1 MRRQEDSVRA
11 LRIACPNFSA
21 EEVGALR
28 SILGLLKPYLKHAWV
43 VDAVVAEAGVPI
55 DVCLINVDHPGAPAV
70 PPGNLR
76 VIGCS
81 SRPRNYPRGTLHRP
95 LRPPEILALLSEAGS
110 RVLGERQY
118 ADATP
123 SLEWSYRLMA
133 WPRDLTDWPKSWW
146 RVMASM
152 TAEALPLPR
161 IAERTELPLRYVE
174 LCIER
179 LHAAG
184 LVERI
189 PRVREGAVVQAAVVQ
204 EQEGRRR
211 WSGLASRILHRF
223 GLGK

>member
-1 MRRQEDSVRA
+1 MHRRDDSVRA

-21 EEVGALR
+21 EELGALR

-43 VDAVVAEAGVPI
+43 VDAAVLEAALPI

-81 SRPRNYPRGTLHRP
+81 SRPRNHPRGTLHRP
-95 LRPPEILALLSEAGS
+95 LRPPQILALLSEAGS

-123 SLEWSYRLMA
+123 SLEWSYRLTA
-133 WPRDLTDWPKSWW
+133 WPRDLGDWPKSWW
-146 RVMASM
+146 RVLASIS
-152 TAEALPLPR
+152 AGALPLPR
-161 IAERTELPLRYVE
+161 IAERTELPSRYVE

-179 LHAAG
+179 LRAAG
-184 LVERI
+184 LVERV
-189 PRVREGAVVQAAVVQ
+189 PRVREAAAAPTSVIQ
-204 EQEGRRR
+204 EQGERRR
-211 WSGLASRILHRF
+211 WSGLAGRILHRF

>member
-1 MRRQEDSVRA
+1 MRRQDDSVRA

-21 EEVGALR
+21 EELGALR

-43 VDAVVAEAGVPI
+43 VDAAVMEAVAPT
-55 DVCLINVDHPGAPAV
+55 DLCLINMDHPGAPRV
-70 PPGNLR
+70 PPGHAR

-81 SRPRNYPRGTLHRP
+81 SRPRNHPHGTLHRP

-123 SLEWSYRLMA
+123 SLEWSYRLAA
-133 WPRDLTDWPKSWW
+133 WPRDLDEWPKSWW
-146 RVMASM
+146 RVMACIS
-152 TAEALPLPR
+152 AEALPLPR
-161 IAERTELPLRYVE
+161 IAERTELPSRYVE

-179 LHAAG
+179 LRAAG
-184 LVERI
+184 LAERT
-189 PRVREGAVVQAAVVQ
+189 PRVRETAAQAAVQ
-204 EQEGRRR
+204 EQGERRR
-211 WSGLASRILHRF
+211 WSGLASRILQRF